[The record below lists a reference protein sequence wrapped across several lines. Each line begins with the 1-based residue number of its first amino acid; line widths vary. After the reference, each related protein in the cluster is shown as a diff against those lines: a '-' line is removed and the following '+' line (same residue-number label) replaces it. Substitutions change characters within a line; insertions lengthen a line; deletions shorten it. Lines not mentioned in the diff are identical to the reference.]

1 MASGETVCTYANN
14 MQFHADCEVTGS
26 HVRHGTVT
34 AIAATRTA
42 LACDRSAQALETLT
56 RVMDPSGSVDKLADA
71 EQRASNA
78 AARIR
83 ALEQELKTAKALV
96 ADANVRP
103 DLVPLPHPC
112 PSLPLLTRMIA
123 GGQAAGGAERP
134 AGGAAGLAV
143 SA

>member
-103 DLVPLPHPC
+103 RCCPL
-112 PSLPLLTRMIA
+112 SLPLRQPLPLPLP
-123 GGQAAGGAERP
+123 RP
-134 AGGAAGLAV
+134 WPC
-143 SA
+143 SQC

>member
-1 MASGETVCTYANN
+1 MRGCCPHPAAAAAMASGETVCTYANN

-103 DLVPLPHPC
+103 D
-112 PSLPLLTRMIA
+112 PLLT
-123 GGQAAGGAERP
+123 P
-134 AGGAAGLAV
+134 APAPCALC
-143 SA
+143 